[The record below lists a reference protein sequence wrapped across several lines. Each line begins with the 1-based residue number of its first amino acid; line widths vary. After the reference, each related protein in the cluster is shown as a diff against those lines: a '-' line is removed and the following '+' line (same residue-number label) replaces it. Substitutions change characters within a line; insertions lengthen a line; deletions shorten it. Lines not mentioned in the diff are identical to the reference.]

1 VHLTPLLDRWTD
13 DPGFAELL
21 GALEGDGGPRAEV
34 VVPDVARAFLL
45 AGLARAAGRLVVV
58 TTATTADAEAL
69 AADVAAFLGPDAAAT
84 FPAWETLP
92 HERLSPRSET
102 VAARLRLLHRLGLP
116 DGTEGSG
123 LQVLTVPARAMMQ
136 PLAPGLDQVDPVTVA
151 TGDRVD
157 LEELLERLVAAG
169 YTRTDMVERRGE
181 VAVRGGLVDLFPPGE
196 DHPVRVELWG
206 DEVESIRAFA
216 VSSQRSLT
224 ELPQVEAWPCREVR
238 LGEAERGRAR
248 QLAGEVPVAGDLL
261 AQVAEGLDVEGVE
274 SLLPLLFDQLQPLP
288 AYLPGDAVLVL
299 VDPKRTLDRAEEVRH
314 QADEAAQASW
324 GSAAEG
330 GTAPVDG
337 VAYRP
342 LEEVLEEAGRA
353 LLRLGPF
360 DSGQASAVRIDA
372 HAIEPYRAN
381 VTRIAADARELV
393 AAGSTV
399 LCCTEGA
406 GPAQRLVEVLR
417 EEGLTVPGLLYKS
430 PSPRDRG
437 GSGMPC
443 SA

>member
-1 VHLTPLLDRWTD
+1 VRLTPLLDRWSD
-13 DPGFAELL
+13 DPAFAELL
-21 GALEGDGGPRAEV
+21 GGLDPHSGTPRSEV

-45 AGLARAAGRLVVV
+45 AGIAKAGGRLVVV

-69 AADVAAFLGPDAAAT
+69 AADVAAFLGPEESAT

-102 VAARLRLLHRLGLP
+102 VAARLRLLHQLGLP
-116 DGTEGSG
+116 DLGG
-123 LQVLTVPARAMMQ
+123 LRLVTVPARAMMQ
-136 PLAPGLDQVDPVTVA
+136 PLAPGLDVVEPVRVA
-151 TGDRVD
+151 TGDRVE

-169 YTRTDMVERRGE
+169 YSRTDMVERRGE
-181 VAVRGGLVDLFPPGE
+181 VAVRGGLVDFFPPGE

-224 ELPQVEAWPCREVR
+224 ELPEVEAWPCREVR

-248 QLAGEVPVAGDLL
+248 QLAAEVPVAGDLL

-274 SLLPLLFDQLQPLP
+274 SLLPLLFDDLQPLT

-299 VDPKRTLDRAEEVRH
+299 LDPKRTLDRAEEVRR
-314 QADEAAQASW
+314 QADEAGQASW
-324 GSAAEG
+324 GGAAEG
-330 GTAPVDG
+330 ATAPVEG

-342 LEEVLEEAGRA
+342 LEEVLDEAGRA

-360 DSGQASAVRIDA
+360 DSGQAAAVRIDA

-393 AAGSTV
+393 ARSHETG
-399 LCCTEGA
+399 
-406 GPAQRLVEVLR
+406 Q
-417 EEGLTVPGLLYKS
+417 
-430 PSPRDRG
+430 
-437 GSGMPC
+437 
-443 SA
+443 

>member
-1 VHLTPLLDRWTD
+1 MRLTPLLDRWSD
-13 DPGFAELL
+13 DPAFAELL
-21 GALEGDGGPRAEV
+21 GGLDPHASRPRPEV

-45 AGLARAAGRLVVV
+45 AGIAKAGGRLVVV

-69 AADVAAFLGPDAAAT
+69 AADVAAFLGPEESAT

-116 DGTEGSG
+116 G
-123 LQVLTVPARAMMQ
+123 LGGLRLVTVPARAMMQ
-136 PLAPGLDQVDPVTVA
+136 PLAPGLDVVDPVRVA
-151 TGDRVD
+151 TGGRVE

-169 YTRTDMVERRGE
+169 YSRTDMVERRGE
-181 VAVRGGLVDLFPPGE
+181 VAVRGGLVDFFPPGE

-206 DEVESIRAFA
+206 DEVESIRSFA

-224 ELPQVEAWPCREVR
+224 ELPEIEAWPCREVR
-238 LGEAERGRAR
+238 LGEAERSRAR

-274 SLLPLLFDQLQPLP
+274 SLLPLLFDELRPLP
-288 AYLPGDAVLVL
+288 TYLPTDALLVL
-299 VDPKRTLDRAEEVRH
+299 VDPKRTLDRAEEVRI

-330 GTAPVDG
+330 ATAPVEG

-342 LEEVLEEAGRA
+342 LEEVLEGAGRA

-372 HAIEPYRAN
+372 SAVEPYRD
-381 VTRIAADARELV
+381 R
-393 AAGSTV
+393 
-399 LCCTEGA
+399 
-406 GPAQRLVEVLR
+406 
-417 EEGLTVPGLLYKS
+417 KS
-430 PSPRDRG
+430 VV
-437 GSGMPC
+437 
-443 SA
+443 